1 MKYYSARE
9 NNESLPFATK
19 WMDLGDI
26 MLCKLNQIEKDK
38 YCLILLT
45 CGT

>member
-1 MKYYSARE
+1 MQACH
-9 NNESLPFATK
+9 LLQK

-38 YCLILLT
+38 YYMILPIYKT
-45 CGT
+45 KKMK